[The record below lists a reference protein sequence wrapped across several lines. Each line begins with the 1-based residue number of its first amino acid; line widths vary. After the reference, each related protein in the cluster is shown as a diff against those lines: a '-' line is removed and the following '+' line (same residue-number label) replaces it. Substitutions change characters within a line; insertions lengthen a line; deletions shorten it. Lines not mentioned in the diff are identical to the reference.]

1 VRRPRR
7 RDIVAEM
14 RVLGKGFAAAL
25 VFGGLLPAT
34 AGANVTLGNPLT
46 RATDSG
52 VGAGVAPA
60 KVFVTSLSG
69 DPATRMSSPVNG
81 TVVSW
86 NVRGSAG
93 VGGPHVLTLRVL
105 QPSGTGFIGAGSSSS
120 QTIPTVA
127 SDVMRSFG
135 TSIPIRIGDQI
146 GIGATPG
153 TVVPST
159 SLGSP
164 ATFKTY
170 NTFADGSP
178 SGPPVGGGGGIEP
191 QFNAVVAPTNTV
203 VLSAITRHKKKGT
216 ASLTATLPNPGTLAV
231 KGKLVKPQTLDA
243 SAAGNLAL
251 TLRPNRQGKK
261 KLKLSGKA
269 SGKIAFT
276 FTPSFGDPATRT
288 TPVRL
293 KLTPRP

>member
-1 VRRPRR
+1 
-7 RDIVAEM
+7 M

-34 AGANVTLGNPLT
+34 AGANVTVGNPLT
-46 RATDSG
+46 RPTDSG
-52 VGAGVAPA
+52 VGAGGAPA
-60 KVFVTSLSG
+60 KVFVTTLSG
-69 DPATRMSSPVNG
+69 DPATRMTSPVNG
-81 TVVSW
+81 AVVSW
-86 NVRGSAG
+86 NVRGSSAA
-93 VGGPHVLTLRVL
+93 GGPHVLTLRVL

-120 QTIPTVA
+120 ITIPTVA
-127 SDVMRSFG
+127 GDVMRSFG

-153 TVVPST
+153 TVVPYAS
-159 SLGSP
+159 SGGP
-164 ATFKTY
+164 ATFKTF

-178 SGPPVGGGGGIEP
+178 SGAPIGGGGGLEP

-231 KGKLVKPQTLDA
+231 KGKLVKLQTLDA

-251 TLRPNRQGKK
+251 TLRPSRQGKK
-261 KLKLSGKA
+261 KLKRRGKA
-269 SGKIAFT
+269 SGKVAFT
-276 FTPSFGDPATRT
+276 FTPSFGDPATRKT
-288 TPVRL
+288 SVKL
-293 KLTPRP
+293 KLAPRP